1 MQLFKTPKDA
11 EEFLKDLETDLD
23 RIDCLDYLI
32 LELEEKTQA
41 YDPQDPINS
50 AADTS
55 EAPSS
60 IEQWNSILPYLRRR
74 RRDLLKIHSDD
85 FNERLESSF
94 PPGKRLSFPVPSS
107 KEELMK
113 TIRLIGHKKPSQ
125 VHQFLVWLHGVLE
138 KDNTSAAWKLREE
151 ETWRLVLD
159 CRENKLDWREELWR
173 VMNIKDEFMEHL
185 RNEEGLY
192 YRSATTSDSDSSS
205 EIAQGRSRN
214 PSAPKELIPWL
225 GSKKQL
231 ETLLELL
238 YQNQIISNHDVD
250 SMISIH
256 FWDARNKRRY
266 GTPDKESDKSYEM
279 IPWTGTQAQLKKLFS
294 LLANDEEGDLLKW
307 NEIRNTIICE
317 HFFNEKKQKPFSP
330 KNLMKLDLVHSSWES
345 LEKIH
350 IILKEASKA

>member
-1 MQLFKTPKDA
+1 MQLIKTPKDA

-113 TIRLIGHKKPSQ
+113 TIRLIGHKKPSK

-138 KDNTSAAWKLREE
+138 KDNTSAGWKLREE
-151 ETWRLVLD
+151 ETWRLALD

-192 YRSATTSDSDSSS
+192 YRSATTSDSDTSP

-231 ETLLELL
+231 ETLLVLL

-256 FWDARNKRRY
+256 FWDAKNKRRF
-266 GTPDKESDKSYEM
+266 GTPDNGSDKNSVM
-279 IPWTGTQAQLKKLFS
+279 IPWIGTQAQLKKLFS
-294 LLANDEEGDLLKW
+294 LLATDAVGRLLEWDEIRHSIIAKHFKFMKTGKPYSPMVMKRLALSNYSQKKLMLIENLLK
-307 NEIRNTIICE
+307 
-317 HFFNEKKQKPFSP
+317 KS
-330 KNLMKLDLVHSSWES
+330 VG
-345 LEKIH
+345 
-350 IILKEASKA
+350 